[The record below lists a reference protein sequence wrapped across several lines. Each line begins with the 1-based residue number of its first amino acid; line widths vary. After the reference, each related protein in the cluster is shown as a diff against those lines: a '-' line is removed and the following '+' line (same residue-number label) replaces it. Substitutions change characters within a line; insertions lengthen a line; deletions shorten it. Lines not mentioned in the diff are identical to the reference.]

1 MTTQRDK
8 YYKSDRGLSRTRDW
22 ICLGKQKKSKDCV
35 GVYRMKRLG
44 KNIACKQNSVC
55 KNMSFKNIKKHGFHV
70 ALHDYCAMYIV
81 CECMFVCMGWS
92 PLW

>member
-1 MTTQRDK
+1 
-8 YYKSDRGLSRTRDW
+8 
-22 ICLGKQKKSKDCV
+22 
-35 GVYRMKRLG
+35 MKRLG